1 MCGPVEP
8 PEHVVVA
15 VHDEETRHDDADRDG
30 EAELPGTACPRPV
43 GNERVRDA
51 GRFGDDSDGGVNG
64 TRITSAKRTI
74 RIPVLCDRPVDPAF
88 RYGDATTDGVSPQ
101 TTGSQSA
108 VAFADLA
115 RATYCHRQLYYARR
129 DDDRGPPQAVRERIR
144 LAFRYGR
151 LRRAADATLAEAPI
165 DPPPAT
171 YRARLAGLTARD
183 DWASLRSPVA
193 TGVRLEGRDC
203 RGVAH
208 KLLAADGGPAPP
220 GGHRD
225 APGESGVHP
234 SRGRVPDRDPTA
246 GADADVHVDAN
257 RDGGSDANPDT
268 APDPDPD
275 RRSGSPT
282 DGRGVGI
289 EAVPGDRR
297 VLPGLVSP
305 GSPPDR
311 GVWAPQRV
319 KAVAAATAL
328 AWERGRPIDRAVVEY
343 PTVPAVRTVR
353 LTARNRDRYR
363 RVLRA
368 VRTREGVPP
377 RTDDR
382 GKCDACEYADA
393 CGVRSRSLRSRLG
406 L

>member
-1 MCGPVEP
+1 
-8 PEHVVVA
+8 
-15 VHDEETRHDDADRDG
+15 
-30 EAELPGTACPRPV
+30 
-43 GNERVRDA
+43 
-51 GRFGDDSDGGVNG
+51 
-64 TRITSAKRTI
+64 
-74 RIPVLCDRPVDPAF
+74 LCDRPVAPAF
-88 RYGDATTDGVSPQ
+88 RYGDATTDAVTAQ
-101 TTGSQSA
+101 TSGFPST
-108 VAFADLA
+108 VAFSDLA

-129 DDDRGPPQAVRERIR
+129 DDDRGPPRAVSERIR
-144 LAFRYGR
+144 LAFRYER

-171 YRARLAGLTARD
+171 YRARLADLTARD

-208 KLLAADGGPAPP
+208 KLLAADGGPRAASA
-220 GGHRD
+220 G
-225 APGESGVHP
+225 SSVHAC
-234 SRGRVPDRDPTA
+234 GTGDPDRGPTTGA
-246 GADADVHVDAN
+246 DVDVHVGADADVDAN
-257 RDGGSDANPDT
+257 LDPG
-268 APDPDPD
+268 PDPGPDPN
-275 RRSGSPT
+275 RTPPTPT

-328 AWERGRPIDRAVVEY
+328 ARERGRQVDRAVVEY
-343 PTVPAVRTVR
+343 PAVPAVRTVR